1 MVKNKRMMTAAMV
14 MRMCF
19 LSWKRLLK
27 KSGTVMALP
36 AFSEYLRR
44 RLATNFQ
51 FRYVPMARPM
61 AVHMAS
67 DAPVK

>member
-1 MVKNKRMMTAAMV
+1 MVKNRRMMTAAMV
-14 MRMCF
+14 MRMC
-19 LSWKRLLK
+19 LVSWKRLEK

-51 FRYVPMARPM
+51 LR
-61 AVHMAS
+61 
-67 DAPVK
+67 

>member
-1 MVKNKRMMTAAMV
+1 MVKNSRMMTAAMV

-19 LSWKRLLK
+19 VSWKRLEK

-67 DAPVK
+67 EAPVK